1 MAAVVFM
8 EHGFHRHRPVPM
20 KRDDPMEFHIA
31 LSDTSPPLDA
41 IRDALFDMDP
51 AAVVDL
57 DMNGLVMRI
66 SSSAEAVDLVEVLR
80 QTGWT
85 VAPEQVVQLPS
96 ICCGG
101 CGG

>member
-8 EHGFHRHRPVPM
+8 EHGFRRHRPVPM
-20 KRDDPMEFHIA
+20 KRDDPMEFHIT
-31 LSDTSPPLDA
+31 LTDTSPPLDA

-66 SSSAEAVDLVEVLR
+66 SSSAEAVDLVGVLR

-85 VAPEQVVQLPS
+85 VTPEQVVQLPS

>member
-1 MAAVVFM
+1 
-8 EHGFHRHRPVPM
+8 M